1 MPSIDDAITE
11 YASAAL
17 LRYFRRGVAVAVGET
32 RLEHAR
38 DRELLRHHWA
48 LSQTVRSLAAYLLEH
63 RHETQALLT
72 FRPRLDD
79 VIARGRIDARATV
92 VHRLRSGVATALVAD
107 EPVRSFDTGPNQ
119 LLAWVL
125 NQARLLS
132 EAMRSWQA
140 SGSAYEALA
149 EDVLGKLSRIERIDA
164 LREALDSPLVGRRP
178 SPGTLRDAARSR
190 RLLYRQAVSAYELL
204 HGIENGNA
212 AAIATV
218 IRTTLV
224 GPLEIWRRFEI
235 AVAMAIGE
243 AMGEELGTSFTLS
256 VLSDVPSR
264 PVISCGPFDLY
275 WQQATAFYKKPPS
288 EPSEVRA
295 QKILAA
301 YGMGAGN
308 DRPDLV
314 VVNRE
319 KAFVAAVVEVKF
331 LAGDSAP
338 DRFKDAVGQIVR
350 YARGYAGAETL
361 DALIGR
367 SLAVL
372 SGGAPPLVK
381 AEAGIPTAV
390 DFEGIRRKQLRAWV
404 KSLSV

>member
-17 LRYFRRGVAVAVGET
+17 LRYFRKGAAVSIDQVRFEN
-32 RLEHAR
+32 AR

-48 LSQTVRSLAAYLLEH
+48 LSQPVRSLASYLLEH

-125 NQARLLS
+125 NQARILS

-149 EDVLGKLSRIERIDA
+149 EDVLGKLSRTKRIDA
-164 LREALDSPLVGRRP
+164 LREALDSPLIRRRP
-178 SPGTLRDAARSR
+178 SPATLRDAARSR

-204 HGIENGNA
+204 HGIESGNA
-212 AAIATV
+212 AAIEMV

-224 GPLEIWRRFEI
+224 GPLEIWRRFEL

-243 AMGEELGTSFTLS
+243 AMQEELRSSFTLS

-264 PVISCGPFDLY
+264 PMLSCGPFDLY
-275 WQQATAFYKKPPS
+275 WQQATAFYKKPPP
-288 EPSEVRA
+288 EPSEART

-301 YGMGAGN
+301 YGMGAGS

-314 VVNRE
+314 VIDRE
-319 KAFVAAVVEVKF
+319 KAVVAAVVEVKF

-338 DRFKDAVGQIVR
+338 DRFKDAVDQIVR
-350 YARGYAGAETL
+350 YTRGYASGQAL

-372 SGGAPPLVK
+372 SGGAPALVK
-381 AEAGIPTAV
+381 AEAGVPAAA

-404 KSLSV
+404 KSLSA